1 VSQEYVLYE
10 SQMTGERVTVEHPLE
25 ERAGI
30 LEEIRSDLAIADW
43 VDLEDPP
50 MRKAAALLWAARRD
64 RGVPAKVFGGSA
76 FRLTCPSSNS
86 GALRRDLNDIDYVL
100 PPGGGVQF
108 IEVASGLGDTF
119 GSLHMH
125 FLVHEDVRFNSLGG
139 GKRYRM
145 RMPVPHPNDQIAVK
159 LVDVFAHSFNFCHRI
174 DLDAVI
180 ANDALTLGLPLLILT
195 KCQFIKALPADAVE
209 PSNEYRRLTSIGDR
223 RVAIGLEDKDL
234 VDVASA
240 FLDHELD
247 SPELPVNAIIER
259 TANDWGLAQTVMLN
273 LRNNDGTRHVLAARG
288 LPPESIDVVV
298 GKMTAVADRIED
310 QIPRKPRLRFRSTWW
325 EEVEDS

>member
-1 VSQEYVLYE
+1 
-10 SQMTGERVTVEHPLE
+10 
-25 ERAGI
+25 
-30 LEEIRSDLAIADW
+30 
-43 VDLEDPP
+43 
-50 MRKAAALLWAARRD
+50 
-64 RGVPAKVFGGSA
+64 
-76 FRLTCPSSNS
+76 
-86 GALRRDLNDIDYVL
+86 
-100 PPGGGVQF
+100 
-108 IEVASGLGDTF
+108 
-119 GSLHMH
+119 
-125 FLVHEDVRFNSLGG
+125 
-139 GKRYRM
+139 
-145 RMPVPHPNDQIAVK
+145 
-159 LVDVFAHSFNFCHRI
+159 
-174 DLDAVI
+174 
-180 ANDALTLGLPLLILT
+180 
-195 KCQFIKALPADAVE
+195 
-209 PSNEYRRLTSIGDR
+209 
-223 RVAIGLEDKDL
+223 VAIGLEDKDL